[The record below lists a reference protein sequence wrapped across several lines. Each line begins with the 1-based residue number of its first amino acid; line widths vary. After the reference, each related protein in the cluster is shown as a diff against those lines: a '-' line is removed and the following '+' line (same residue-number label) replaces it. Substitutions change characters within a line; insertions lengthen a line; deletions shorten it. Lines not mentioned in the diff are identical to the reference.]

1 MTIEFESMPAHSVKM
16 GKVVSHPAAVVQNRV
31 FKCSGKV
38 VALTLKSS
46 ISMKC
51 QSGGETFNKWKFYFT
66 CTSTSSHAT
75 TSDAFKGELRKY
87 NICESF
93 GRAEQTT
100 QVLLLLFCGPDV
112 PSCNRRR
119 ELLKQMTY
127 IWENLSLIIL
137 IVPLNIVWCLGGFQ
151 VQWRLL
157 LDFLMQRIFPKIE
170 PFEVFGKLQF
180 SCNVSH
186 QQHQFFLY
194 LWWCDG
200 DIYLSVLWWR
210 YMTLS
215 PIHLKALQSFCW
227 PCHNLLS
234 QDDFRF

>member
-1 MTIEFESMPAHSVKM
+1 MTIEFESMRAHSVKM

-51 QSGGETFNKWKFYFT
+51 QSGGETFDKWKFYFT
-66 CTSTSSHAT
+66 STPSHAT

-87 NICESF
+87 KICESF
-93 GRAEQTT
+93 GRAEQTS

-127 IWENLSLIIL
+127 I
-137 IVPLNIVWCLGGFQ
+137 
-151 VQWRLL
+151 
-157 LDFLMQRIFPKIE
+157 
-170 PFEVFGKLQF
+170 
-180 SCNVSH
+180 
-186 QQHQFFLY
+186 
-194 LWWCDG
+194 
-200 DIYLSVLWWR
+200 
-210 YMTLS
+210 
-215 PIHLKALQSFCW
+215 
-227 PCHNLLS
+227 
-234 QDDFRF
+234 